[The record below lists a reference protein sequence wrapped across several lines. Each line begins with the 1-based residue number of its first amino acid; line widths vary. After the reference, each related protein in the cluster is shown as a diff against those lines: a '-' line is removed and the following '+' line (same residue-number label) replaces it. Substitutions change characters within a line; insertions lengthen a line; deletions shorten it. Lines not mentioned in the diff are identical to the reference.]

1 MIMPSRIDVNEELR
15 QLKLYVVCPMCKKES
30 IVLLTYT
37 QYHEYVKFVKGDLHI
52 QHALPE
58 LSADDRELL
67 MTGICKECYDAI
79 D

>member
-1 MIMPSRIDVNEELR
+1 MIMPSKIDFNEVLR

-30 IVLLTYT
+30 IVLLTYK

-52 QHALPE
+52 QDALPE
-58 LSADDRELL
+58 MSADDRELL
-67 MTGICKECYDAI
+67 LTGICKECYDAI